1 VKKSLFLGLIALLL
15 LTSCQSGA
23 QPRSYT
29 KGDPLHTYD
38 FTGTGSFEEGI
49 YDAASLSIVNGVY
62 QIDVTQGDN
71 VLWWGQWGDTY
82 DNTVIDV
89 DTEQQSEPIENA
101 YGVMC
106 RASGEVGQNTGVDPT
121 LAAIMEE
128 STPEAGSDATA
139 EATSDA
145 TDEVESA
152 ATEETATDEAED
164 AATDE
169 VTAAVSD
176 ATADAAGTD
185 EPDIALTLEVTS
197 ETTAETSGS
206 SLTAT
211 PEPTEAAFSQ
221 GDGYVFLIQGGG
233 SFAIMRARGRQLTPL
248 VDWTT
253 SDVIQRGPARNHI
266 RAVCLGNYLA
276 LYVNDQFLG
285 SATDDTYARGQVGLA
300 ASAANRLGTRIVFDN
315 LTVSVASQ

>member
-121 LAAIMEE
+121 LAALMQD
-128 STPEAGSDATA
+128 STPEAGSDVTA
-139 EATSDA
+139 EATSEA
-145 TDEVESA
+145 TDEAESA
-152 ATEETATDEAED
+152 ATED
-164 AATDE
+164 AATE
-169 VTAAVSD
+169 EATAADSD
-176 ATADAAGTD
+176 ATSDAESTADAAGTD
-185 EPDIALTLEVTS
+185 EPDTALTLEVTS

-253 SDVIQRGPARNHI
+253 SDVIQRGPARNHL

-276 LYVNDQFLG
+276 FYVNDQFLG
-285 SATDDTYARGQVGLA
+285 SATDDTYTRGQVGLA

>member
-1 VKKSLFLGLIALLL
+1 MKKRLFLGLVVLLL
-15 LTSCQSGA
+15 LASCQTGA
-23 QPRSYT
+23 QPRSFIQ
-29 KGDPLHTYD
+29 GAPLHTYD

-49 YDAASLSIVNGVY
+49 YDAASLTIVGGVY

-89 DTEQQSEPIENA
+89 DTEQQSEPTENA

-106 RASGEVGQNTGVDPT
+106 RVSGEIGQNRGVDPT
-121 LAAIMEE
+121 LAALMED
-128 STPEAGSDATA
+128 STPEATPEDLAATEESTEAAIDEAEEAATDQAESDTTSDAAGTAEPDIAFTLEVTA
-139 EATSDA
+139 EATVDG
-145 TDEVESA
+145 T
-152 ATEETATDEAED
+152 ATEG
-164 AATDE
+164 
-169 VTAAVSD
+169 AV
-176 ATADAAGTD
+176 
-185 EPDIALTLEVTS
+185 
-197 ETTAETSGS
+197 
-206 SLTAT
+206 LTAT
-211 PEPTEAAFSQ
+211 PAPTQAAISQ
-221 GDGYVFLIQGGG
+221 GDGYAFLIQGGG

-253 SDVIQRGPARNHI
+253 SDAIHTGPARNHL

-276 LYVNDQFLG
+276 FYVNDRFLG

-315 LTVSVASQ
+315 LVVSAASQ